1 MKEEKFKFAV
11 QKGEWQTCT
20 YAMTGIQANLS
31 GILAAFPFLL
41 LTGGLYQTFLQERAV
56 LIGNIPVVLMG
67 ILLISIPL
75 HEGLHGLG
83 WKLAGKLEK
92 GEIIFSFRQGMPMC
106 FCQRILPAGQYL
118 IGVILPFLVL
128 GMGSILF
135 MIIYPGTL
143 SVLMAFVNLT
153 LSGADLV
160 IACMVLRSGAVLAA
174 DCQDS
179 AGFVGWKR
187 RVES

>member
-1 MKEEKFKFAV
+1 M
-11 QKGEWQTCT
+11 
-20 YAMTGIQANLS
+20 
-31 GILAAFPFLL
+31 
-41 LTGGLYQTFLQERAV
+41 

-67 ILLISIPL
+67 ISLISIPL